1 MPCIFN
7 PGYIGPDPP
16 CCDPDC
22 LEEGHC
28 TVPECGVCP
37 ESQLPRCNP
46 APEAFAFAYLIYERP
61 KSCPPVLYVVH
72 CVSYANAVLPLR
84 ASAQRS
90 LIIH

>member
-46 APEAFAFAYLIYERP
+46 APQPNKDTARQPLEQKAEKKP
-61 KSCPPVLYVVH
+61 KP
-72 CVSYANAVLPLR
+72 
-84 ASAQRS
+84 QEQQ
-90 LIIH
+90 